1 MRGCHAVGRGATRE
15 IMAEAREV
23 GNPIAGIK
31 QVAAELGI
39 TERTLRFYEKEG
51 LIEPQRL
58 GVTRVY
64 GRREIARM
72 KLILRGKR
80 LGFSI
85 AELKDFLDL
94 YRPRS
99 DHTEQSRLLVA
110 RVRIRIDEMIA
121 QQHAL
126 TETLTELRAIEAEAL
141 ASLQHQGA
149 VLPSPAGS

>member
-1 MRGCHAVGRGATRE
+1 
-15 IMAEAREV
+15 MAEARETRSS
-23 GNPIAGIK
+23 IAGIR
-31 QVAAELGI
+31 QVAAELGV

-85 AELKDFLDL
+85 ADLKDFLDL

-99 DHTEQSRLLVA
+99 DQTEQIRLLVD
-110 RVRIRIDEMIA
+110 RVRTRIDEMIA

-141 ASLQHQGA
+141 ASLRDQG
-149 VLPSPAGS
+149 LSESPHRP

>member
-1 MRGCHAVGRGATRE
+1 
-15 IMAEAREV
+15 MAEAREARSS
-23 GNPIAGIK
+23 IAGIR
-31 QVAAELGI
+31 QVAAELGV

-85 AELKDFLDL
+85 ADLKDFLDL

-99 DHTEQSRLLVA
+99 DQSEQTRLLIT
-110 RVRIRIDEMIA
+110 RVRTRIDEMLA
-121 QQHAL
+121 QQQAL

-141 ASLQHQGA
+141 ASLK
-149 VLPSPAGS
+149 S

>member
-1 MRGCHAVGRGATRE
+1 
-15 IMAEAREV
+15 MAEAREAR
-23 GNPIAGIK
+23 GSIAGIR
-31 QVAAELGI
+31 QVAAELGV

-85 AELKDFLDL
+85 ADLKDFLDL

-99 DHTEQSRLLVA
+99 DHSEQTRLLIA
-110 RVRIRIDEMIA
+110 RVRTRIDEMLA
-121 QQHAL
+121 QQQAL
-126 TETLTELRAIEAEAL
+126 TETLAELLAIEAEAL
-141 ASLQHQGA
+141 ASLRK
-149 VLPSPAGS
+149 

>member
-1 MRGCHAVGRGATRE
+1 
-15 IMAEAREV
+15 MAEAHRDERV
-23 GNPIAGIK
+23 IAGIR
-31 QVAAELGI
+31 QVAADLGV

-58 GVTRVY
+58 GTTRVY

-85 AELKDFLDL
+85 ADLKDFLDL

-99 DHTEQSRLLVA
+99 DHNEQTQLLVT
-110 RVRIRIDEMIA
+110 RVRSRIAEMLA
-121 QQHAL
+121 QQQAL

-141 ASLQHQGA
+141 ASLEDQP
-149 VLPSPAGS
+149 VLSTAAHR